1 MTGNGEGRHLELR
14 WHMLNAFNTTH
25 FGLPDH
31 DVSDQG
37 SGFGQI
43 SNLAG
48 DSRVMQFALKFYF

>member
-1 MTGNGEGRHLELR
+1 
-14 WHMLNAFNTTH
+14 MLNAFNTTH